1 MVYKWYEVDKSGDNT
16 KKLWITYLNMFIGEY
31 QHSIDEKGRIA
42 VPAKFRKALAKG
54 AVVTRGLDNCL
65 FLYPAKEWEAQAAQ
79 IAKLSISK
87 ADYRAFNRHML
98 SGAMEVE
105 IDKQGRMVIP
115 DYLRRFAGISK
126 KTVITGLY
134 NRVEIWDAE
143 KWNEYQNMTETQ
155 SNAIAERMGELE
167 V

>member
-1 MVYKWYEVDKSGDNT
+1 
-16 KKLWITYLNMFIGEY
+16 MFIGEY

-42 VPAKFRKALAKG
+42 VPAKFRKALEKG

-65 FLYPAKEWEAQAAQ
+65 FLYPAKEWELQATE
-79 IAKLSISK
+79 IAKLSIAK
-87 ADYRAFNRHML
+87 ADSRAFNRHML

-115 DYLRRFAGISK
+115 DYLRRFAGITK
-126 KTVITGLY
+126 KTVVTGLY

-143 KWNEYQNMTETQ
+143 KWKIYQQTTESQ
-155 SNAIAERMGELE
+155 SAAIAERMGELG

>member
-1 MVYKWYEVDKSGDNT
+1 
-16 KKLWITYLNMFIGEY
+16 MFIGEY

-42 VPAKFRKALAKG
+42 IPAKFRKALEKG

-65 FLYPAKEWEAQAAQ
+65 FLYPAKEWETQAAQ

-87 ADYRAFNRHML
+87 ADSRAFNRHML
-98 SGAMEVE
+98 SGAMEVD
-105 IDKQGRMVIP
+105 IDKQGRIVIP
-115 DYLRRFAGISK
+115 DYLRRFADITK
-126 KTVITGLY
+126 KTVVAGLY

-143 KWNEYQNMTETQ
+143 KWDVYQKTTEAQ
-155 SNAIAERMGELE
+155 SNAIAERMGELG

>member
-1 MVYKWYEVDKSGDNT
+1 
-16 KKLWITYLNMFIGEY
+16 MFIGEY
-31 QHSIDEKGRIA
+31 QHSIDEKGRVA
-42 VPAKFRKALAKG
+42 VPVKFRKQLEKG

-87 ADYRAFNRHML
+87 SDSRAFNRHML

-105 IDKQGRMVIP
+105 IDKQGRIVIP
-115 DYLRRFAGISK
+115 DYLRRFAGITK
-126 KTVITGLY
+126 KTVVAGLY

-143 KWNEYQNMTETQ
+143 KWDAYQKTTEAE
-155 SNAIAERMGELE
+155 SNQIAERMGELGI
-167 V
+167 